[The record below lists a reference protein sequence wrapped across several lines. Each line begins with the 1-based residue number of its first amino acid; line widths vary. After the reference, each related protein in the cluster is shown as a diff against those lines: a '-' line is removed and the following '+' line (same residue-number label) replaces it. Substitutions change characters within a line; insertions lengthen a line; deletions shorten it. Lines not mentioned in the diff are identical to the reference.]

1 MKIKKIRSFSVLLLA
16 TLLVS
21 CSNIANLFAPPTPT
35 PTLTPTLTP
44 TPSPTPFPLLG
55 KSLLDV
61 TYCTMD
67 GSPQKLD
74 IYFPDQGGPWPVV
87 VYVHGGSWMTGD
99 KAEAAGLAKWL
110 NPLGYVVVSLNYR
123 MYPAVRFPALIE
135 DPKCGLR
142 FLRAH
147 AVEYNLD
154 PKHFAAWGA
163 SAGGHLVAL
172 IGTSDASAG
181 WDVGEYPD
189 QSSRVQAVVDMSGP
203 SDLTKMYPNYSL
215 ATVIMMAFGIKPE
228 LRVLS
233 SPITYATADDPPF
246 LVIHGDKDPVVPVDQ
261 GQLMYAALIKAGV
274 SAKLVI
280 VKNGLHDL
288 TAAGAA
294 PTSPTQDEINQ
305 MLLDFLAETLKGK

>member
-1 MKIKKIRSFSVLLLA
+1 MKTKKIKSFSVLLLA

-35 PTLTPTLTP
+35 PTPTPTLTP

-67 GSPQKLD
+67 GQPQKLD
-74 IYFPDQGGPWPVV
+74 IYFPDKGGPWPLVY
-87 VYVHGGSWMTGD
+87 YVHGGSWMTGD
-99 KAEAAGLAKWL
+99 KAEAEGLAKWL
-110 NPLGYVVVSLNYR
+110 NPLGYAVASVNYR
-123 MYPAVRFPALIE
+123 MYPAVKFPALIQ

-154 PKHFAAWGA
+154 PDRFAAWGA

-181 WDVGEYPD
+181 WDVGEYAD
-189 QSSRVQAVVDMSGP
+189 QSSRVQAVVDISGP
-203 SDLTKMYPNYSL
+203 ADLTLKFGNSGL
-215 ATVIMMAFGIKPE
+215 QTTILLAFGIKPE
-228 LRVLS
+228 PRVAS

-246 LVIHGDKDPVVPVDQ
+246 LIIHGDQDEVVPFEQ
-261 GQLMYAALIKAGV
+261 GPAMYDALIKAGV

-280 VKNGLHDL
+280 VKNGRHNLAD
-288 TAAGAA
+288 
-294 PTSPTQDEINQ
+294 PTVVETPTWSEVSQ
-305 MLLDFLAETLKGK
+305 MQLDFLAETLKNK